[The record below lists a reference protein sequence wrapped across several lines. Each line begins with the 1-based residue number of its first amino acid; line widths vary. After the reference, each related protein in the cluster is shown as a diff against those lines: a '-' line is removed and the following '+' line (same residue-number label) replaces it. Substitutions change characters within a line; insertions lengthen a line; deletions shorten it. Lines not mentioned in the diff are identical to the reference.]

1 MSRGQDPFSQETVVP
16 FPNDGDTLDVTG
28 QAIFTII
35 QRAANK
41 AEQDVRHA
49 QGATHRLTTQLLAAQ
64 ERIAALEA
72 EIGQSREKV
81 SQAEHWMQ
89 RIGALVEQRF
99 FTSEN
104 AQSNQ
109 QPARAVHPQDYAARR
124 QYNR

>member
-1 MSRGQDPFSQETVVP
+1 MARNHDPFSQETVVP
-16 FPNDGDTLDVTG
+16 FPNDGDSLDATG

-49 QGATHRLTTQLLAAQ
+49 QGATQRLTSQLLAAQ

-81 SQAEHWMQ
+81 AQAEHWMQ

-99 FTSEN
+99 FNSET

-109 QPARAVHPQDYAARR
+109 PPARPVNPPDYARR

>member
-49 QGATHRLTTQLLAAQ
+49 HGATQRLTNQLLAAQ
-64 ERIAALEA
+64 DRITALEA

-81 SQAEHWMQ
+81 AQAEHWMQ

-104 AQSNQ
+104 IQSNQ
-109 QPARAVHPQDYAARR
+109 PPASPVHPQGYATRR

>member
-1 MSRGQDPFSQETVVP
+1 MSRNHDPFSQETVVP
-16 FPNDGDTLDVTG
+16 FPNAGDTLEATG
-28 QAIFTII
+28 QAVFTII

-49 QGATHRLTTQLLAAQ
+49 HGATQRLTNQLLAAQ
-64 ERIAALEA
+64 ERIAALES
-72 EIGQSREKV
+72 EIGQSREKL

-99 FTSEN
+99 FTSESTQ
-104 AQSNQ
+104 ANQ
-109 QPARAVHPQDYAARR
+109 QAARAVHPQDYAARR